1 MRSVRTAV
9 LLTVTVLVAG
19 SCGGGPSKSEASS
32 GPGGHSAAP
41 TAGLGKY
48 YAQRIQWSDCGGGF
62 QCGGISVPLDYNN
75 PSAGDMTIKAIRQ
88 PAQSSSQRVGSMVIN
103 PGGPGGSGI
112 NFAREEARAFGQSV
126 QARFDIVGFDPRGV
140 GQSTPAVRCLTGKQL
155 DQYFATNSS
164 PQDENEVHAL
174 DGVSRGFADGCK
186 SMSPKLLPYVGTV
199 YAARD
204 MDILRAALG
213 DRQLTYY
220 GASYGTYLGAY
231 YADEFPKNVRALV
244 LDGAIDPTLS
254 WSDLNIEQGKGFET
268 ALRAFAADCLTR
280 PACPIAAPNVDGALN
295 KVSDLINSTD
305 HKPLTSTTGDGRQ
318 VDSALTVLGIATG
331 LYSKQTW
338 PILRQ
343 ALTQAV
349 TSGDGTILL
358 ALGDQL
364 VERRPDGTYSNQT
377 ESNMAI
383 NCVDKPYPT
392 SLATFEATAAEAKKV
407 APRFG
412 PFVVWGSLPCG
423 YWPIRNG
430 QQPKPLTAPGAAPIL
445 VVGTT
450 RDPATPYQWA
460 KNLASQLK
468 SGVLLSLDG
477 DGHTA
482 YLQGSPCITTAVDR
496 YLVSQQPPASGTLC
510 K

>member
-1 MRSVRTAV
+1 MRTTA
-9 LLTVTVLVAG
+9 LLAATVLVAA
-19 SCGGGPSKSEASS
+19 SCGGGTSKSQASS
-32 GPGGHSAAP
+32 APGAHSAAP

-62 QCGGISVPLDYNN
+62 QCGGVSVPLDYNH
-75 PSAGDMTIKAIRQ
+75 PEAGDLTIKAIRQ
-88 PAQSSSQRVGSMVIN
+88 PAQVAAQRVGSMLIN

-112 NFAREEARAFGQSV
+112 NFAREEARAFGQAV

-140 GQSTPAVRCLTGKQL
+140 GQSTPPIRCLNGKQL
-155 DQYFATNSS
+155 DQYLATNSS
-164 PQDENEVHAL
+164 PTDENEVHAL
-174 DGVSRGFADGCK
+174 DTVSHGFEQGC
-186 SMSPKLLPYVGTV
+186 STNSGKLLPYVGTV
-199 YAARD
+199 NAARD
-204 MDILRAALG
+204 IDILRAALG
-213 DRQLTYY
+213 DKQLTYY

-254 WSDLNIEQGKGFET
+254 WSALNIEQGKGFET
-268 ALRAFAADCLTR
+268 ALRSFAADCLTH
-280 PACPIAAPNVDGALN
+280 PACPIAAPTVDAALN
-295 KVSDLINSTD
+295 KVSDLIVSSD

-318 VDSALTVLGIATG
+318 VTSALVVLGIATG

-343 ALTQAV
+343 ALTQALT
-349 TSGDGTILL
+349 TSDGTILL

-377 ESNMAI
+377 EANMAI

-392 SLATFEATAAEAKKV
+392 DLAAFQQKAAEAKKV

-412 PFVVWGSLPCG
+412 PFVVWGSLPCA
-423 YWPIRNG
+423 YWPVRDNE
-430 QQPKPLTAPGAAPIL
+430 QPKPLTAPGAAPIL

-482 YLQGSPCITTAVDR
+482 YLQGNPCITNAVDR
-496 YLVSQQPPASGTLC
+496 YLVSQKPPAAGTLC